1 MSRTAPE
8 GVPPVTG
15 GGGGRRDP
23 VKVAAYVVSAFGA
36 LLGPFCL
43 FAFPG
48 LGAWTGTTVK
58 DAWVVVPAMLILASP
73 FAAFFLAAHLARTRA
88 GAAVVLAFGVVATLF
103 GALIYVDAVVRKNV
117 FLLLAF
123 VGIPAVQWL
132 MALPAVVG
140 ALVLRPK
147 KPAVAS
153 SSRAR
158 KYNSPS
164 RR

>member
-15 GGGGRRDP
+15 GEGGGRDP

-43 FAFPG
+43 LAFPG
-48 LGAWTGTTVK
+48 FGAWTGSIVK
-58 DAWVVVPAMLILASP
+58 DVWAVVPAMLILASP
-73 FAAFFLAAHLARTRA
+73 FAAFLLAARLARTRA
-88 GAAVVLAFGVVATLF
+88 GAAVVLARGVVATLF
-103 GALIYVDAVVRKNV
+103 GALIYIDAVVRKNV

-132 MALPAVVG
+132 LALPAIVG

-147 KPAVAS
+147 KPAGAS
-153 SSRAR
+153 SSRA
-158 KYNSPS
+158 
-164 RR
+164 